1 MSRKSININ
10 KNVYNKI
17 MNCKLNDTER
27 FAEVIT
33 RLLDKYEKE
42 LLQDA

>member
-10 KNVYNKI
+10 KNIYNKVKR
-17 MNCKLNDTER
+17 CKIKDTER
-27 FAEVIT
+27 FAEVIK

-42 LLQDA
+42 LLNDG